1 MGSMIIKLRLRKMF
15 DQRTNLRKLLTLSKI
30 VIRKLPKL
38 WTSVRTGW
46 FNFQDQ
52 AEKASLEEIVKNHDN
67 SKKREARNLAKMQA
81 TATDSKIL
89 EHTKP
94 NPVSAAQDEI
104 V

>member
-1 MGSMIIKLRLRKMF
+1 MWEQGDSVSRIK
-15 DQRTNLRKLLTLSKI
+15 
-30 VIRKLPKL
+30 
-38 WTSVRTGW
+38 
-46 FNFQDQ
+46 
-52 AEKASLEEIVKNHDN
+52 AEKASLEKIVKNHDN
-67 SKKREARNLAKMQA
+67 SKKIEARNLAKMQA

>member
-1 MGSMIIKLRLRKMF
+1 M
-15 DQRTNLRKLLTLSKI
+15 
-30 VIRKLPKL
+30 
-38 WTSVRTGW
+38 
-46 FNFQDQ
+46 
-52 AEKASLEEIVKNHDN
+52 KNHDN
-67 SKKREARNLAKMQA
+67 SKKREARKLTNMQG